1 MAINDDKWKLL
12 FDKYDIVDVVRRDGH
27 FDITALQ
34 IKEFR
39 EARLMC
45 KMDFRQSVAK
55 PFKDNGLSILA
66 INNGLYRIAATEPF
80 FNIDLSAIGN
90 VKIIDF
96 RLPAYIETLHFE
108 NITGESQA
116 LDAAVISGM
125 LEELL
130 GEKCDLTVRGRRYS
144 SKMDIELGSVTYPIT
159 SVQIEVDGGYEGLSK
174 LVLIEAKMGAT
185 DNMNMR
191 QLIYPHVHFT
201 NQVSKPVESYL
212 MFYETGSLFTFIK
225 MEVETDQPTLDYANA
240 KRFRLV
246 QSQKPK
252 VISTKPVITLAEPGH
267 GAPFPQ
273 ADDFSKVLYGYLK
286 ISENEGTEEDI
297 FSELPIVPRQ
307 YNYYFNA
314 IRWLG
319 LAEKEGR
326 GKPIHLTKLGETL
339 LSISEKD
346 RLIAINKI
354 LESNPVVQHIRDNPE
369 EPLPNELKIEFGL
382 VGPSMYPRRK
392 ITIQSWMRYLELN
405 RNLT

>member
-1 MAINDDKWKLL
+1 MAINDDKWQIL
-12 FDKYDIVDVVRRDGH
+12 FTRHQIVQAVQTHGY
-27 FDITALQ
+27 FDITATQ
-34 IKEFR
+34 IKTVR
-39 EARLMC
+39 EPRLMC

-80 FNIDLSAIGN
+80 FDIDLNKIGN
-90 VKIIDF
+90 IKIMDF
-96 RLPAYIETLHFE
+96 QLPTHIETLHFE

-125 LEELL
+125 LDSLL
-130 GEKCDLTVRGRRYS
+130 GEECDLTIRGRRYS
-144 SKMDIELGSVTYPIT
+144 SKMDIELGAITYPIA
-159 SVQIEVDGGYEGLSK
+159 SVQIEVDGGYEGQTK

-225 MEVETDQPTLDYANA
+225 MNVEADEPILDYADA

-246 QSQKPK
+246 QTKKPRAIPK
-252 VISTKPVITLAEPGH
+252 KRSLSFPQPGH

-286 ISENEGTEEDI
+286 IAKNEGTEEEI

-319 LAEKEGR
+319 LAEKDGR
-326 GKPIHLTKLGETL
+326 GKPIRLTGLGEEL
-339 LSISEKD
+339 LTISEKD
-346 RLIAINKI
+346 RLGAIREI
-354 LESNPVVQHIRDNPE
+354 LESHPVVQHIRDRSD
-369 EPLPNELKIEFGL
+369 EPLPKVLKEKFGL
-382 VGPSMYPRRK
+382 IGPSMYPRRK
-392 ITIQSWMRYLELN
+392 ITIQAWIKYLGQN
-405 RNLT
+405 SNLT